1 MNNKDYILNI
11 ENPCQENWSGMQP
24 QNGGRFCMQCSEKV
38 MDFTKLNDTEIAQI
52 IERSKG
58 KVCGRMLV
66 SQLNR
71 PIKIHSKPKNRPK
84 LYKALTA
91 IFVIGSTSSIFATP
105 IFSKGTSL
113 NILKNESNSNYK
125 RIDLKNKTSTDS
137 LKNIIKGQVLT
148 EFEDP
153 IPEAYILI
161 EELNLEIETDLEG
174 YFSIPLPENFKDDS
188 IKVLIKYL
196 GFHDLETRIY
206 KNELFSEK
214 KFNLKGMEQHEINEL
229 VVIMGRVQPKCVET
243 KYIKPKWWQF
253 WKRL

>member
-11 ENPCQENWSGMQP
+11 ENPCQENWLGMEP

-38 MDFTKLNDTEIAQI
+38 MDVTKLNDTEIAQI
-52 IERSKG
+52 IEQSKG
-58 KVCGRMLV
+58 KVCGRMLG

-113 NILKNESNSNYK
+113 NILKNESNSNYN
-125 RIDLKNKTSTDS
+125 KNQTLIDS

-148 EFEDP
+148 ELEDP
-153 IPEAYILI
+153 IPGAYILI

-174 YFSIPLPENFKDDS
+174 YFSITLPE
-188 IKVLIKYL
+188 
-196 GFHDLETRIY
+196 
-206 KNELFSEK
+206 
-214 KFNLKGMEQHEINEL
+214 KF
-229 VVIMGRVQPKCVET
+229 
-243 KYIKPKWWQF
+243 
-253 WKRL
+253 

>member
-11 ENPCQENWSGMQP
+11 ENPCQENWSGMKP
-24 QNGGRFCMQCSEKV
+24 QNGGRFCMQCSKKV
-38 MDFTKLNDTEIAQI
+38 MDFTELNDTEIAKI
-52 IERSKG
+52 MKDSKG
-58 KVCGRMLV
+58 KVCGRMLI

-71 PIKIHSKPKNRPK
+71 PIKIQSKPKNRPK
-84 LYKALTA
+84 LHKALTA

-125 RIDLKNKTSTDS
+125 RIDLKNETSTDS

-153 IPEAYILI
+153 IPSATFFVD
-161 EELNLEIETDLEG
+161 ELNLEIETDLEG
-174 YFSIPLPENFKDDS
+174 KFSITLPKDFSAGYLTIFTTHLNFEHF
-188 IKVLIKYL
+188 V
-196 GFHDLETRIY
+196 TRIY
-206 KNELFSEK
+206 KKDFSFEQ
-214 KFNLKGMEQHEINEL
+214 KFYFKEEDT
-229 VVIMGRVQPKCVET
+229 VITGLI
-243 KYIKPKWWQF
+243 YIKPKWWQF

>member
-24 QNGGRFCMQCSEKV
+24 QNGGRFCMQCSKKV

-52 IERSKG
+52 MKESKD

-71 PIKIHSKPKNRPK
+71 PIKIQSKPKIRPK

-153 IPEAYILI
+153 IPGAYILI
-161 EELNLEIETDLEG
+161 EELNLEIETNLEG

-196 GFHDLETRIY
+196 GFHDLETHIY
-206 KNELFSEK
+206 KNDILK
-214 KFNLKGMEQHEINEL
+214 KVNFYLKEEDSIFMGEI
-229 VVIMGRVQPKCVET
+229 ID
-243 KYIKPKWWQF
+243 YIKPKWWQF